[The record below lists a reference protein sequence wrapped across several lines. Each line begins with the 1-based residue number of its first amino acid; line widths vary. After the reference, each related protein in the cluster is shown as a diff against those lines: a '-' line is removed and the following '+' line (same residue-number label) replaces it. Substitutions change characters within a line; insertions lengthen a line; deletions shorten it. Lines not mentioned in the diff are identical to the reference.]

1 MTAIF
6 LGGETPSFLPS
17 ASGFSE
23 RSDLHNTAFARASLA
38 GTGGA
43 YGESLDLGG
52 LDELWLHCEFTMSTS
67 SSSSAFT
74 TFVSLYNGATEV
86 FRLERSGVGYLRMQ
100 ALIASVWTTVGS
112 ETAATWGGFG
122 SREVIDVHIV
132 GNSGTG
138 TATLY
143 TAGSERTTATANL
156 ASVASIDTLR
166 TFGSSNATSQFI
178 VADEPTIGWRLA
190 TYYPNGNGAATT
202 WIGDYTSVDELDYT
216 DADFIYSATAN
227 EVETFTCTGPAL
239 TGYVV
244 RAVGVYAR
252 AKCGVGGPQN
262 IQLALRVNGTNY
274 FSGTKAL
281 SVGYN
286 NVGHIWTQN
295 PDTAADWLTTA
306 VAAIQPGVKSIA

>member
-6 LGGETPSFLPS
+6 FGGETPSFLPS

-23 RSDLHNTAFARASLA
+23 RSDFQNSAFARGSLS
-38 GTGGA
+38 GSGGA
-43 YGESLDLGG
+43 YGEGLALGG
-52 LDELWLHCEFTMSTS
+52 LDELWLHYDLSLPAIIS
-67 SSSSAFT
+67 PGVHI
-74 TFVSLYNGATEV
+74 TFLNGATEV
-86 FRLERSGVGYLRMQ
+86 FRVSATGSTIQMQ
-100 ALIASVWTTVGS
+100 ALISAAWTNVGS
-112 ETAATWGGFG
+112 AVSWAGYTGSGVGET
-122 SREVIDVHIV
+122 IDIHIV
-132 GNSGTG
+132 GNSVTG

-143 TAGSERTTATANL
+143 TSGSERTTATVDLSA
-156 ASVASIDTLR
+156 VASLDTLR
-166 TFGSSNATSQFI
+166 VSSGACISQVI

-190 TYYPNGNGAATT
+190 TNYPNGNGANTT

-227 EVETFTCTGPAL
+227 EVETFTHTGPAL

-274 FSGTKAL
+274 FSSTKAL
-281 SVGYN
+281 SVGYT

-306 VAAIQPGVKSIA
+306 VSAIQPGVKSIT